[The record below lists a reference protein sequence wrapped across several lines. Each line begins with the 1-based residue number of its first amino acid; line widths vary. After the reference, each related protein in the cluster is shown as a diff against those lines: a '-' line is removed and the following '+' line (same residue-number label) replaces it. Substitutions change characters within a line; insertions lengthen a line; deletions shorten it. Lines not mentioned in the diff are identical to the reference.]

1 MNRVRIGTS
10 GAATVSRLL
19 GEIGAGR
26 GLAQDLRSFASHWAP
41 AVQRKMDRRD
51 VEVVASL
58 LRSASVARGF
68 PASERE
74 KAHYWAGYLESRM

>member
-1 MNRVRIGTS
+1 MSRVRIGTT

-19 GEIGAGR
+19 GEIGVGR
-26 GLAQDLRSFASHWAP
+26 GVTEDLREYANRWAP
-41 AVQRKMDRRD
+41 TVQRKMDRRD

-68 PASERE
+68 PVSKRE